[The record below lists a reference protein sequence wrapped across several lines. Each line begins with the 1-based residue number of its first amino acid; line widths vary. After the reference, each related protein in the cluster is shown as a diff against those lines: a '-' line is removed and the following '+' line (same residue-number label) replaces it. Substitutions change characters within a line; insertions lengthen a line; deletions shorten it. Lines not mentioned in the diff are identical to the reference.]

1 MANFFCLTAHRVRP
15 ALLPACW
22 RGPQPNFWGGRQGT
36 RMPSKGVVY
45 PKEPPLALVHD
56 TVRPPPHNRKYLL
69 AVAAKRT
76 QAELDRAAH
85 H

>member
-1 MANFFCLTAHRVRP
+1 
-15 ALLPACW
+15 
-22 RGPQPNFWGGRQGT
+22 
-36 RMPSKGVVY
+36 MPSKGVVY